1 MTRNSHGCFFPHKG
15 TANGSAVSIK
25 ISDYYGNVG
34 RFTFKMPS
42 RNKKDDRARKICVR
56 PVI

>member
-1 MTRNSHGCFFPHKG
+1 MARKSHGSFFPHKG
-15 TANGSAVSIK
+15 RANGSAVSIK
-25 ISDYYGNVG
+25 TSDYYRNVG

-42 RNKKDDRARKICVR
+42 RNEKEDRARKICVR

>member
-1 MTRNSHGCFFPHKG
+1 MARNSHGCFFPHKDR
-15 TANGSAVSIK
+15 ANEGAVSIK
-25 ISDYYGNVG
+25 TSYYYGNVG

-42 RNKKDDRARKICVR
+42 RNEKEDTARKICVR